1 MNNNHRPHVVMQM
14 AVSIDGRIALGPGLT
29 MFDHHPAEEAIPEDA
44 GLWARVEAA
53 IEAAWHPTATM
64 MGSGTVERPGVP
76 LRALPPFAGDPTA
89 LHEDYLPVEV
99 VAAARTWAVLVDGR
113 GRCRGGY
120 KATETPGNHILHL
133 VSHAAPPDYLAF
145 LRREQIPYLIG
156 GEDHADLASAVR
168 KLHEKLGVRA
178 VRLWGGGTLNGA
190 MLRAGLIDEIHLLVQ
205 PVLIGGH
212 RTPTLADCP
221 DLASD
226 ERPAVLEL
234 VAATPQ
240 PNNFLWLHYRV
251 TRH

>member
-1 MNNNHRPHVVMQM
+1 MSSLIHTCYRVFDLDE
-14 AVSIDGRIALGPGLT
+14 SI
-29 MFDHHPAEEAIPEDA
+29 
-44 GLWARVEAA
+44 
-53 IEAAWHPTATM
+53 
-64 MGSGTVERPGVP
+64 
-76 LRALPPFAGDPTA
+76 
-89 LHEDYLPVEV
+89 
-99 VAAARTWAVLVDGR
+99 
-113 GRCRGGY
+113 
-120 KATETPGNHILHL
+120 
-133 VSHAAPPDYLAF
+133 AF
-145 LRREQIPYLIG
+145 Y
-156 GEDHADLASAVR
+156 
-168 KLHEKLGVRA
+168 EKLGIRA